1 MTEQPSIHAV
11 IFDLGG
17 VLLRTDDPQPR
28 TALAERLG
36 LTRSALE
43 NIIFNNPVALRA
55 EQGQAT
61 PDQVWMEIARLLD
74 LPFEQM
80 PEINRQFFGGD
91 RVDFSLI
98 ALIQRLRP
106 TYTTALLSN
115 TWNVH
120 LENTLRESL
129 KITDTFDVIISSAA
143 EEIAK
148 PDPRIYQ
155 IALEKVKSQ
164 PEEAVLVDDN
174 VDNIEGAAALGIRT
188 IRFTSADQ
196 ARCELLELVQV
207 P

>member
-1 MTEQPSIHAV
+1 M
-11 IFDLGG
+11 
-17 VLLRTDDPQPR
+17 LLRTLLFLAMDLDFQSRSDLANHFIEHYIVYSGDKQLTPLLPFYKCYRAYVRGKVISFKIRRPQHNQSR
-28 TALAERLG
+28 KRIC
-36 LTRSALE
+36 
-43 NIIFNNPVALRA
+43 N
-55 EQGQAT
+55 
-61 PDQVWMEIARLLD
+61 ARLLD

-143 EEIAK
+143 EGIAK

-155 IALEKVKSQ
+155 IALEKVNCSLSKQ
-164 PEEAVLVDDN
+164 
-174 VDNIEGAAALGIRT
+174 
-188 IRFTSADQ
+188 F
-196 ARCELLELVQV
+196 
-207 P
+207 